1 MTPPQSFV
9 EFEWE
14 PNSQNQEFDQTISLR
29 GGDFC
34 RSDDGGVRRTNHAR
48 TPSPW
53 FRRLTTR
60 APLRAR
66 RILVPVSTMYGVVD
80 RACR

>member
-29 GGDFC
+29 GAF
-34 RSDDGGVRRTNHAR
+34 
-48 TPSPW
+48 
-53 FRRLTTR
+53 F
-60 APLRAR
+60 
-66 RILVPVSTMYGVVD
+66 STMDEGRR
-80 RACR
+80 RAYDT